1 MLVWMEVSVSL
12 SLFISCSLFFSDDAF
27 FDQKISS
34 RFSLS
39 PLVPLSK
46 NCLPSLKIV
55 YPSGRVFFI

>member
-12 SLFISCSLFFSDDAF
+12 SLFSGSLFFSDDAF